1 MQKNANETAKETK
14 NMFLQS
20 AKELKAVTTLAA
32 CAMFAAL
39 AMILNQVASIDI
51 GPYVRI
57 GFSGIPNR
65 LVDYLFGPVTGCL
78 FSGILDVV
86 KYFLKPSGPFFFG
99 FTFNAM
105 LASFMY
111 GCFYYRKKLTIKR
124 VLAAKFIVMLT
135 VNVLLNTLWL
145 SMLYGK
151 GIMVLLPARALK
163 NLIMWPID
171 SIIFYSLTKLIEQ
184 TGVFRMFH
192 ARTAAQAQNKEKF
205 RHHQNDTFTNL
216 QKRYCP
222 PEQKGSGWVLSE
234 KKSEKELRQELPQKE
249 ACRSSFCMKIPSGG
263 QRFY

>member
-184 TGVFRMFH
+184 TGVFRH
-192 ARTAAQAQNKEKF
+192 VPCKNRCTGTEIKEKF

-249 ACRSSFCMKIPSGG
+249 ACRSSFV
-263 QRFY
+263 

>member
-1 MQKNANETAKETK
+1 
-14 NMFLQS
+14 MFLQS

-135 VNVLLNTLWL
+135 VNVLLNTLWI

-151 GIMVLLPARALK
+151 GIMVLLPAQKEL
-163 NLIMWPID
+163 
-171 SIIFYSLTKLIEQ
+171 S
-184 TGVFRMFH
+184 
-192 ARTAAQAQNKEKF
+192 ARTK
-205 RHHQNDTFTNL
+205 
-216 QKRYCP
+216 
-222 PEQKGSGWVLSE
+222 
-234 KKSEKELRQELPQKE
+234 KE
-249 ACRSSFCMKIPSGG
+249 ADGFCRKRKAKKNCGRNFPKRKPAAVL
-263 QRFY
+263 FV

>member
-86 KYFLKPSGPFFFG
+86 KYFLKPSGPFFFD
-99 FTFNAM
+99 
-105 LASFMY
+105 
-111 GCFYYRKKLTIKR
+111 YRKKLTIKR

-135 VNVLLNTLWL
+135 VNVLLNTLWI

-192 ARTAAQAQNKEKF
+192 ARTAAQAQ
-205 RHHQNDTFTNL
+205 R
-216 QKRYCP
+216 
-222 PEQKGSGWVLSE
+222 
-234 KKSEKELRQELPQKE
+234 
-249 ACRSSFCMKIPSGG
+249 
-263 QRFY
+263 

>member
-184 TGVFRMFH
+184 TGVFRNVPCKNRCTGTEIKKNSDTIKTIH
-192 ARTAAQAQNKEKF
+192 LPICRKGTVRQNK
-205 RHHQNDTFTNL
+205 
-216 QKRYCP
+216 
-222 PEQKGSGWVLSE
+222 
-234 KKSEKELRQELPQKE
+234 KE
-249 ACRSSFCMKIPSGG
+249 ADGFCRKRKAKKNCGRNFPKRKPAAVL
-263 QRFY
+263 FV

>member
-51 GPYVRI
+51 GPYVR
-57 GFSGIPNR
+57 
-65 LVDYLFGPVTGCL
+65 
-78 FSGILDVV
+78 ILDVV

-135 VNVLLNTLWL
+135 VNVLLNTLWI

-192 ARTAAQAQNKEKF
+192 ARTAAQAQ
-205 RHHQNDTFTNL
+205 R
-216 QKRYCP
+216 
-222 PEQKGSGWVLSE
+222 
-234 KKSEKELRQELPQKE
+234 
-249 ACRSSFCMKIPSGG
+249 
-263 QRFY
+263 

>member
-51 GPYVRI
+51 GPYV
-57 GFSGIPNR
+57 R

-135 VNVLLNTLWL
+135 VNVLLNTLWI

-151 GIMVLLPARALK
+151 GIMVLLPARALN

-192 ARTAAQAQNKEKF
+192 ARTAAQAQ
-205 RHHQNDTFTNL
+205 R
-216 QKRYCP
+216 
-222 PEQKGSGWVLSE
+222 
-234 KKSEKELRQELPQKE
+234 
-249 ACRSSFCMKIPSGG
+249 
-263 QRFY
+263 

>member
-14 NMFLQS
+14 NMLLQS

-135 VNVLLNTLWL
+135 VNVLLNTLWI

-192 ARTAAQAQNKEKF
+192 ARTAAQAQ
-205 RHHQNDTFTNL
+205 R
-216 QKRYCP
+216 
-222 PEQKGSGWVLSE
+222 
-234 KKSEKELRQELPQKE
+234 
-249 ACRSSFCMKIPSGG
+249 
-263 QRFY
+263 

>member
-39 AMILNQVASIDI
+39 AMILNQVA
-51 GPYVRI
+51 
-57 GFSGIPNR
+57 FSGIPNR

-192 ARTAAQAQNKEKF
+192 ARTAAQAQK
-205 RHHQNDTFTNL
+205 
-216 QKRYCP
+216 
-222 PEQKGSGWVLSE
+222 
-234 KKSEKELRQELPQKE
+234 
-249 ACRSSFCMKIPSGG
+249 
-263 QRFY
+263 

>member
-135 VNVLLNTLWL
+135 VNVLLNTLWI

-192 ARTAAQAQNKEKF
+192 ARTAAQEKF

>member
-135 VNVLLNTLWL
+135 VDQHAVWKRNHGASSGTCLKEPDYVADRFHHFLQPDEVDRADRRLPHVPCKNRCTGTEIKKNSDTIKTIHLPICR
-145 SMLYGK
+145 K
-151 GIMVLLPARALK
+151 GTVR
-163 NLIMWPID
+163 
-171 SIIFYSLTKLIEQ
+171 
-184 TGVFRMFH
+184 
-192 ARTAAQAQNKEKF
+192 QNK
-205 RHHQNDTFTNL
+205 
-216 QKRYCP
+216 
-222 PEQKGSGWVLSE
+222 
-234 KKSEKELRQELPQKE
+234 KE
-249 ACRSSFCMKIPSGG
+249 ADGFCRKRKAKKNCGRNFPKRKPAAVL
-263 QRFY
+263 FV

>member
-78 FSGILDVV
+78 FSG
-86 KYFLKPSGPFFFG
+86 
-99 FTFNAM
+99 
-105 LASFMY
+105 
-111 GCFYYRKKLTIKR
+111 KKLTIKR

-135 VNVLLNTLWL
+135 VNVLLNTLWI

-192 ARTAAQAQNKEKF
+192 ARTAAQAQ
-205 RHHQNDTFTNL
+205 R
-216 QKRYCP
+216 
-222 PEQKGSGWVLSE
+222 
-234 KKSEKELRQELPQKE
+234 
-249 ACRSSFCMKIPSGG
+249 
-263 QRFY
+263 

>member
-135 VNVLLNTLWL
+135 VNVLLNTLWI

-171 SIIFYSLTKLIEQ
+171 SIIFYSLTKLSRPASSACSMQEPLH
-184 TGVFRMFH
+184 RH
-192 ARTAAQAQNKEKF
+192 RDKEKF

>member
-135 VNVLLNTLWL
+135 VNVLLNTLWI

-163 NLIMWPID
+163 NLSM
-171 SIIFYSLTKLIEQ
+171 
-184 TGVFRMFH
+184 
-192 ARTAAQAQNKEKF
+192 
-205 RHHQNDTFTNL
+205 
-216 QKRYCP
+216 
-222 PEQKGSGWVLSE
+222 
-234 KKSEKELRQELPQKE
+234 
-249 ACRSSFCMKIPSGG
+249 
-263 QRFY
+263 

>member
-20 AKELKAVTTLAA
+20 AKELKAVTTIAA

-65 LVDYLFGPVTGCL
+65 LVDYLF
-78 FSGILDVV
+78 
-86 KYFLKPSGPFFFG
+86 GPFFFG

-135 VNVLLNTLWL
+135 VNVLLNTLWI

-192 ARTAAQAQNKEKF
+192 ARTAAQAQ
-205 RHHQNDTFTNL
+205 R
-216 QKRYCP
+216 
-222 PEQKGSGWVLSE
+222 
-234 KKSEKELRQELPQKE
+234 
-249 ACRSSFCMKIPSGG
+249 
-263 QRFY
+263 

>member
-86 KYFLKPSGPFFFG
+86 KYFL
-99 FTFNAM
+99 
-105 LASFMY
+105 
-111 GCFYYRKKLTIKR
+111 
-124 VLAAKFIVMLT
+124 LAAKFIVMLT
-135 VNVLLNTLWL
+135 VNVLLNTLWI

-192 ARTAAQAQNKEKF
+192 ARTAAQAQ
-205 RHHQNDTFTNL
+205 R
-216 QKRYCP
+216 
-222 PEQKGSGWVLSE
+222 
-234 KKSEKELRQELPQKE
+234 
-249 ACRSSFCMKIPSGG
+249 
-263 QRFY
+263 

>member
-65 LVDYLFGPVTGCL
+65 LVDYLFGPV
-78 FSGILDVV
+78 
-86 KYFLKPSGPFFFG
+86 
-99 FTFNAM
+99 TFNAM

-192 ARTAAQAQNKEKF
+192 ARTAAQAQ
-205 RHHQNDTFTNL
+205 R
-216 QKRYCP
+216 
-222 PEQKGSGWVLSE
+222 
-234 KKSEKELRQELPQKE
+234 
-249 ACRSSFCMKIPSGG
+249 
-263 QRFY
+263 

>member
-1 MQKNANETAKETK
+1 MQKNANETAKETAKETK

-135 VNVLLNTLWL
+135 VNVLLNTLWI

-192 ARTAAQAQNKEKF
+192 ARTIQTSSKRYIYQSAEKVLSARTKRKRMGFVGKEK
-205 RHHQNDTFTNL
+205 R
-216 QKRYCP
+216 KRTAAGTSP
-222 PEQKGSGWVLSE
+222 KGS
-234 KKSEKELRQELPQKE
+234 LPQFFLYE
-249 ACRSSFCMKIPSGG
+249 NPIRRTAILLISVI
-263 QRFY
+263 

>member
-1 MQKNANETAKETK
+1 MQKNANET
-14 NMFLQS
+14 

-135 VNVLLNTLWL
+135 VNVLLNTLWI

-171 SIIFYSLTKLIEQ
+171 SIIFYSLTKLIER

-192 ARTAAQAQNKEKF
+192 ARTAAQAQ
-205 RHHQNDTFTNL
+205 R
-216 QKRYCP
+216 
-222 PEQKGSGWVLSE
+222 
-234 KKSEKELRQELPQKE
+234 
-249 ACRSSFCMKIPSGG
+249 
-263 QRFY
+263 

>member
-1 MQKNANETAKETK
+1 MQKNTNETAKETK

-135 VNVLLNTLWL
+135 VNVLLNTLWI

-192 ARTAAQAQNKEKF
+192 ARTAAQAQ
-205 RHHQNDTFTNL
+205 R
-216 QKRYCP
+216 
-222 PEQKGSGWVLSE
+222 
-234 KKSEKELRQELPQKE
+234 
-249 ACRSSFCMKIPSGG
+249 
-263 QRFY
+263 